1 MPMFYFSLENEAAV
15 LTTAEMDCPD
25 ADAACDCAVQ
35 LLSTLFARM
44 HDDAPDWSRCRIR
57 VAGTRGA
64 DILVSSA
71 AQAALLERDQFR
83 LDADVRTDH

>member
-1 MPMFYFSLENEAAV
+1 MPMFYFSLENDAAV
-15 LTTAEMDCPD
+15 LTMAEMDCPD

-35 LLSTLFARM
+35 LLSTLFAKL

-57 VAGTRGA
+57 VAGTKGT

-83 LDADVRTDH
+83 LDESERTDH